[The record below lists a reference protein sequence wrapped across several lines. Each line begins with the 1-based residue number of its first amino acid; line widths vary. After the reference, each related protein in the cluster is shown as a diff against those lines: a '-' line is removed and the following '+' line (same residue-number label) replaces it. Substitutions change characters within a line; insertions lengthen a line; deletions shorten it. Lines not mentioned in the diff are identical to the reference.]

1 MSMKL
6 LILGLLMEGDLHPYE
21 IRKIIKA
28 RSWDEHF
35 KLRDGSLYYAV
46 DALRAGG
53 LIEPAEI
60 VPAPGEGR
68 PDKTIYRITESGQD
82 AFFEL
87 LYAQFEQGSG
97 VPHPFF
103 FALPFVRYADPVRIE
118 ALIRK
123 QLDASEQRV
132 ARLQS
137 VLAQKEPYLPG
148 GPVLMI
154 RGMIQFIEAEQRW
167 LSDLLRAARS
177 GELFTGPKWTYEEI
191 EAHLSQHAPDKQHRN

>member
-68 PDKTIYRITESGQD
+68 PDKVIYRITESGQD
-82 AFFEL
+82 AFFQL
-87 LYAQFEQGSG
+87 LYAQFDQESG

-103 FALPFVRYADPVRIE
+103 FALPFVRYADPLRVE

-123 QLDASEQRV
+123 QADASGRRID
-132 ARLQS
+132 RLRS
-137 VLAQKEPYLPG
+137 VLELKEPYLPG
-148 GPVLMI
+148 GPALMI
-154 RGMIQFIEAEQRW
+154 RGMLQFIEAERRW
-167 LSDLLRAARS
+167 LGDLLDAARS
-177 GELFTGPKWTYEEI
+177 GELFTGPKWSYEEI
-191 EAHLSQHAPDKQHRN
+191 EAYLSRHTTEM